1 MAKHSG
7 NTNTGTGSQSST
19 ASAATEATAPK
30 KTRKPRTGPSLNW
43 SPERDLALVQTMAG
57 GTRVTSAIT
66 AALTEHPAFAGDENL
81 LSDTKVR
88 VRINYLRD
96 KQGVNLPKVGRARY
110 QVDAS
115 ALNALL
121 AGSGSGAGAGG
132 DDAGAAVQGSEVS

>member
-7 NTNTGTGSQSST
+7 NTSTGTGSQSSAAASDT
-19 ASAATEATAPK
+19 AAPK
-30 KTRKPRTGPSLNW
+30 KARKPRTGPSLNW

-66 AALTEHPAFAGDENL
+66 AALSEHPAFAGDENL

-88 VRINYLRD
+88 VRINYLRG
-96 KQGVNLPKVGRARY
+96 KGVELPKVGRARY
-110 QVDAS
+110 AVDAD

-121 AGSGSGAGAGG
+121 AGSGAGG
-132 DDAGAAVQGSEVS
+132 EAGPAVQGSEVS